1 MKALYIFGVSQR
13 HCGEFREA
21 KKYLTKALG
30 LAPKSKDIANE
41 LSKLSETERNCNNAE
56 KVMCEKMF
64 NFKM

>member
-13 HCGEFREA
+13 HCGEFGEA
-21 KKYLTKALG
+21 KKYLTRALSLNPNSKEIAKE
-30 LAPKSKDIANE
+30 LAR
-41 LSKLSETERNCNNAE
+41 LGETERSCNKAE